1 MSKYTHKTENYILL
15 DNSSYL
21 LMGHISGLKSII
33 LPLFTSFSLGATK
46 GDILEI

>member
-15 DNSSYL
+15 DNRSHL

-33 LPLFTSFSLGATK
+33 FPLLTSFSLRAIE
-46 GDILEI
+46 GDILKI